1 MIDLQQAIPI
11 LIKRLQALDQGE
23 CIELCSYKRDRCL
36 LLTPLEGGTVLVVE
50 RGFEEQRFEVEP
62 GKLKKLLKT
71 LVRREFPRSTK
82 LRLYEL
88 GPCDPNAPTLRKVI

>member
-1 MIDLQQAIPI
+1 MIDIQQAVPTV
-11 LIKRLQALDQGE
+11 LKRLKRLHVGE

-36 LLTPLEGGTVLVVE
+36 LLTPVEDDTVLVIE
-50 RGFEEQRFEVEP
+50 RGFEEHHFEVEP

-82 LRLYEL
+82 LRLYDL
-88 GPCDPNAPTLRKVI
+88 GPCDPTTPIQRKTI